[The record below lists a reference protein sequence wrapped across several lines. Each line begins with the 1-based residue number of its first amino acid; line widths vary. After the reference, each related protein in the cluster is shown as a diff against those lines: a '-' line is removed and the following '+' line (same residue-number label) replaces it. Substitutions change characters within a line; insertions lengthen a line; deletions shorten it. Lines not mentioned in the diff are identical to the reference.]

1 MGWSIYRSQ
10 GLPNFVRYF
19 DIWIGKKLLKDSWP
33 LLLNSVAISIY
44 TRIDQ
49 VMIKNMLGNR
59 KVTLY
64 SAAIKLVEIWRFI
77 PIKRFKL

>member
-19 DIWIGKKLLKDSWP
+19 DIGIGKKLLKDSWP
-33 LLLNSVAISIY
+33 LLLSSVAISIY
-44 TRIDQ
+44 NRIDQ

-59 KVTLY
+59 KVSLY
-64 SAAIKLVEIWRFI
+64 STAIKLVEVWHFI
-77 PIKRFKL
+77 PIRGFKL